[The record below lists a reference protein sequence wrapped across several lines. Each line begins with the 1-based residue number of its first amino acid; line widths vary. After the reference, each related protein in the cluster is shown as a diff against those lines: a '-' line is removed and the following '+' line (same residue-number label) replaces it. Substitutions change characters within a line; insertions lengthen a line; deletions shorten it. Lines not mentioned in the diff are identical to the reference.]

1 MQILIK
7 ASVVDFIFSKIPCF
21 QQIPLNAFRRIRLN
35 YENYSF
41 RRIYFRHSSNIQ
53 TPKASLK
60 NSLMETH
67 LK

>member
-35 YENYSF
+35 YENYSLRRMYLDIQATF
-41 RRIYFRHSSNIQ
+41 RLQKPH
-53 TPKASLK
+53 
-60 NSLMETH
+60 
-67 LK
+67 